1 MKMKKA
7 GRRGKREA
15 LSARLFRLRASV
27 VTALALVLGGALI
40 GVSYW
45 HSSSRIA
52 SLGSL
57 HSDELS
63 STGTV
68 ATAEPTKGS
77 LEAPVTIEEFSEFYC
92 PYCARFTFNTLPQL
106 VEEYVKK
113 GLVKVVFRNFPV
125 HGEPAILAALA
136 GECAHEQ
143 GRFWEYHDR
152 LFAAVF
158 KENRQLDAAALIE
171 LAASLG
177 LDGPAF
183 QECLTSERYRENL
196 EEDIA
201 EGRQLGVRGTP
212 TFSINGRLVVGAQPY
227 EKFKQIIE
235 EELERSR
242 R

>member
-1 MKMKKA
+1 MKK
-7 GRRGKREA
+7 RRKRG
-15 LSARLFRLRASV
+15 SFGARLFRRRVPL

-45 HSSSRIA
+45 HSSSQ
-52 SLGSL
+52 LTPTGL
-57 HSDELS
+57 PCPEDES
-63 STGTV
+63 SAAEV
-68 ATAEPTKGS
+68 TAEPTKGC
-77 LEAPVTIEEFSEFYC
+77 LDAPVTITEFSEFYC
-92 PYCARFTFNTLPQL
+92 PYCARFTWETLPKL

-113 GLVKVVFRNFPV
+113 DLVKVVFRNFPV

-152 LFAAVF
+152 LFNAVF
-158 KENRQLDAAALIE
+158 KENRQLNAAGLIE

-183 QECLTSERYRENL
+183 EDCLTSERYRANL

-201 EGRQLGVRGTP
+201 EGRRLGVRGTP
-212 TFSINGRLVVGAQPY
+212 SFSINGRMVIGAQPY

-235 EELERSR
+235 EELERSGR
-242 R
+242 

>member
-7 GRRGKREA
+7 RRRGKREA
-15 LSARLFRLRASV
+15 LSARLFRRRVPL
-27 VTALALVLGGALI
+27 VTALALLVGGALI

-57 HSDELS
+57 HSDELP
-63 STGTV
+63 STGTA

-92 PYCARFTFNTLPQL
+92 PYCVRFTWETLPKL

-113 GLVKVVFRNFPV
+113 DLVKVVFRNFPV

-152 LFAAVF
+152 LFNAVF
-158 KENRQLDAAALIE
+158 KENRQLNAVALVK
-171 LAASLG
+171 LATELG

-183 QECLTSERYRENL
+183 EECLTSERYRANL

-201 EGRQLGVRGTP
+201 EGRRLGVQGTP

-235 EELERSR
+235 EELGRSGR
-242 R
+242 